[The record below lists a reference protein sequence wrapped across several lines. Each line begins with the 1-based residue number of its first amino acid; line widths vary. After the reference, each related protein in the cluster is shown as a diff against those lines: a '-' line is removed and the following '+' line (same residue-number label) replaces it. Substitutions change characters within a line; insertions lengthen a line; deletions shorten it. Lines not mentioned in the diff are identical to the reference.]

1 MQDAFQKRPG
11 EAEEG
16 GQVAASHG
24 DEARGLRVL
33 RLIEHLASAS
43 QPLTL
48 SQLAARMQVP
58 KASMMRLLD
67 TLEQHGYVLRTPVGR
82 GYVPG
87 AASTNLALATLR
99 NNALI
104 RVSRSILGS
113 LVAATGETCNLAI
126 PEGNAIVYVDR
137 VETQEPLRLHL
148 VLGSRAPMHCTA
160 SGKLFLAHMTLLE
173 RRELLAMLTLQ
184 ARTPK
189 SITDPVLLER
199 EIVRIARLGIGIDD
213 EEFVHGMV
221 AVAVPICAADGRIV
235 AAVACHAPVARKSVE
250 QLLQHVPQLKDAA
263 VKLRPLLL
271 AENS

>member
-1 MQDAFQKRPG
+1 M
-11 EAEEG
+11 
-16 GQVAASHG
+16 
-24 DEARGLRVL
+24 
-33 RLIEHLASAS
+33 
-43 QPLTL
+43 
-48 SQLAARMQVP
+48 
-58 KASMMRLLD
+58 
-67 TLEQHGYVLRTPVGR
+67 
-82 GYVPG
+82 
-87 AASTNLALATLR
+87 
-99 NNALI
+99 
-104 RVSRSILGS
+104 
-113 LVAATGETCNLAI
+113 AATGETCNLAI

-148 VLGSRAPMHCTA
+148 VLGTRAPMHCTA

-173 RRELLAMLTLQ
+173 RRALLAMLSLQ

-189 SITDPVLLER
+189 SITDPALLER

-250 QLLQHVPQLKDAA
+250 QLLQHVPQLKEAA

-271 AENS
+271 AESSEGFSTFATFAARRRNASGMLEPSSGRRYSLNASVTSVPLALMNSSSMVRVLPATSDKGSSS